1 MNTSYPT
8 ALPQRRWL
16 TVAGFAAVALIPLA
30 FTGLFVAAIGD
41 GDSAIDN
48 IPVAIV
54 NNDEIQTT
62 TALDGEEQVV
72 FAGRQL
78 VTELTGADGFDWTI
92 TNSENA
98 EEALARGDVY
108 AILTVPK
115 EFSESILSLS
125 TDDPAQAEIAIRTDD
140 SHSYLTGSVAQVVGQ
155 SMTDAFG
162 RAITSQY
169 IDGIYASIG
178 ELGGA
183 LSTAAEGATELSDGT
198 KDFTTGLTAY
208 TSGVDSLASGL
219 QELDNGAGDL
229 SALTNGV
236 ESYTSSVS
244 QLSSTLTAINPAIQ
258 AELTDPQLKGTLQAV
273 VDGLKRAAAG
283 GGTLTSQ
290 TADAVNGIQYG
301 ISQSSSGA
309 AQLASGSA
317 ALTDGA
323 AGISTGATE
332 LATGLSAGAAQV
344 PSGDGDGD
352 GDSTNEGTGDS
363 ASDSASNG
371 ARSSAEIASEP
382 VTLAVSTDNEVT
394 EPAQAIAT
402 FFIPLGLWMGA
413 LAVFLVLSQPTYRS
427 LSSTARDGR
436 IVASTLVRASMLT
449 AIQAILLVLLLHVGV
464 GVDWALL
471 PATAGFALLTALSF
485 AAFHLLLTAALGRGG
500 LVISLFLLA
509 IQLTSTGGIYPIE
522 ALAAPFQ
529 AVSPFLPL
537 TYAVE
542 GMYVILSG
550 GNAQPAITAAFAL
563 LALGVVSVALS
574 VLTVNRIRKRTAA
587 GTILAAADTRPV

>member
-1 MNTSYPT
+1 MSTTYPT
-8 ALPQRRWL
+8 ALPKKRWL

-48 IPVAIV
+48 IPVALV

-92 TNSENA
+92 TNSDDA
-98 EEALARGDVY
+98 ETALARGDVY
-108 AILTVPK
+108 AILTVPE

-125 TDDPAQAEIAIRTDD
+125 TDEPAQAQISIRTDD

-155 SMTDAFG
+155 SMTDTFG

-183 LSTAAEGATELSDGT
+183 LSSAAGGATELSDGAT
-198 KDFTTGLTAY
+198 DFTAGLTTY

-219 QELDNGAGDL
+219 SELNNGAAGL
-229 SALTNGV
+229 SSLTTGV
-236 ESYTSSVS
+236 GQYTSSVS
-244 QLSSTLTAINPAIQ
+244 QLSSTLASINPVIQ
-258 AELTDPQLKGTLQAV
+258 AQLTDPQLKGTLQAV
-273 VDGLKRAAAG
+273 VDGLTQAAAS

-290 TADAVNGIQYG
+290 TADAVGGIQYG
-301 ISQSSSGA
+301 ISQSASGA
-309 AQLASGSA
+309 GELSAGSA
-317 ALTDGA
+317 TLTDGA
-323 AGISTGATE
+323 KGISTGASE
-332 LATGLSAGAAQV
+332 LATGLSEGAAQV
-344 PSGDGDGD
+344 SSSDPDAA
-352 GDSTNEGTGDS
+352 S
-363 ASDSASNG
+363 ANAD
-371 ARSSAEIASEP
+371 IASEP
-382 VTLAVSTDNEVT
+382 VTLSVSTDNEVT

-402 FFIPLGLWMGA
+402 FFIPLSLWLGA
-413 LAVFLVLSQPTYRS
+413 LAVFLVLSLPTYRS
-427 LSSTARDGR
+427 LSSTAKDGR
-436 IVASTLVRASMLT
+436 IVASTLVRASLLT
-449 AIQAILLVLLLHVGV
+449 VIQAVLLVILLHAGV
-464 GVDWALL
+464 GVSWALL
-471 PATAGFALLTALSF
+471 PATAGFALLTAISF
-485 AAFHLLLTAALGRGG
+485 AAFHYFLTAALGRGG

-550 GNAQPAITAAFAL
+550 GNPQPAITAAFAL
-563 LALGVVSVALS
+563 LALAVVSVALS
-574 VLTVNRIRKRTAA
+574 VLAVKWIRKSTAT
-587 GTILAAADTRPV
+587 GMILAAAGSRPL